1 METRGEKDYIKM
13 PVFAA
18 RKYDRLTDNKGVNSS
33 FSKMTGYVVAQCTEG
48 RLLDVGIG
56 PGRLLQELNDKI
68 PGMEL
73 HGLDISA
80 AMLKIA
86 AERLGE
92 KAQLK
97 LGNISKTDY
106 PDDFFDCIV
115 CSGSFYNWDAPIEGL
130 NEIYRILKPGKKA
143 FLFETTRDYDPE
155 MLNINVQNNLAE
167 YGQFRRIMSTLFL
180 KKQLKMT
187 YSTAEFNQLVLQSKF
202 SDSYSMVRDVLG
214 SLPIYLR
221 IELTKTSKGE

>member
-106 PDDFFDCIV
+106 PDDRDCRV
-115 CSGSFYNWDAPIEGL
+115 
-130 NEIYRILKPGKKA
+130 
-143 FLFETTRDYDPE
+143 
-155 MLNINVQNNLAE
+155 
-167 YGQFRRIMSTLFL
+167 
-180 KKQLKMT
+180 
-187 YSTAEFNQLVLQSKF
+187 
-202 SDSYSMVRDVLG
+202 
-214 SLPIYLR
+214 
-221 IELTKTSKGE
+221 